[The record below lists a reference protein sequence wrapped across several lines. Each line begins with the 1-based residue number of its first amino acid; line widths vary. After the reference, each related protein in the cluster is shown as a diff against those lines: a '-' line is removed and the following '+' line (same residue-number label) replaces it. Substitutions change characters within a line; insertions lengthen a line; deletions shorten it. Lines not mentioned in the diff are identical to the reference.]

1 MQFCPHCMNPA
12 TGAICGKCGGDLN
25 WKAPASQLPLGT
37 QLRGRNGTVYSI
49 GAAKGQGGFG
59 ITYAAMDMMKGHR
72 VAIKEYYPSRCASRG
87 PNFRVVPQQ
96 GQEQIYMGGMKS
108 FLEEAMMIS
117 KVSSLDSVVCVY
129 ECFEAN
135 GTAYLVME
143 YVDGEPLHQILQKKG
158 PMKASEL
165 MPKLPKLLAD
175 LDAMHKARVIH
186 RDISP
191 DNIILM
197 PNGQLKLLDFGSA
210 RSVQDGKSMTVMLKQ
225 GFSPVEQYQS
235 KGQDSY
241 TDVYALAATVYYCL
255 TGVVPPTAV
264 NRLDKDSLVPPNQ
277 AGAGL
282 SSDQEKA
289 LVAGMIVQPKLRPQ
303 TMDAFRRMLFPELY
317 PMVPDTGPGPFSP
330 LPPPHPTPPVPDP
343 MKDKMPL
350 VIGIGAAGAVLSL
363 LLLVL
368 SIVLVVNM

>member
-1 MQFCPHCMNPA
+1 MQFCPHCMKPA
-12 TGAICGKCGGDLN
+12 AGAVCGECGGDMN

-37 QLRGRNGTVYSI
+37 QLRGRSGDIYSI

-59 ITYAAMDMMKGHR
+59 ITYAAMNMMKGKR
-72 VAIKEYYPSRCASRG
+72 VAIKEYFPSRCASRDQH
-87 PNFRVVPQQ
+87 FRVVPQQ
-96 GQEQIYMGGMKS
+96 GQQQNYLSGMKS
-108 FLEEAMMIS
+108 FQEEAMMIS
-117 KVSSLDSVVCVY
+117 AVCALDSVVSVH

-143 YVDGEPLHQILQKKG
+143 YVDGVPLHQILKNNG

-175 LDAMHKARVIH
+175 LEDMHKARVIH

-197 PNGQLKLLDFGSA
+197 PNGMLKLLDFGSA

-235 KGQDSY
+235 RGQDAY
-241 TDVYALAATVYYCL
+241 TDVYALAATIYYCL

-264 NRLDKDSLVPPNQ
+264 NRLDKDTLIPPNQ

-282 SSDQEKA
+282 TPVQEQA
-289 LVAGMIVQPKLRPQ
+289 LLDGMIIQPKLRPQ
-303 TMDAFRRMLFPELY
+303 SMEEFRRRLFPEKY
-317 PMVPDTGPGPFSP
+317 MDNV
-330 LPPPHPTPPVPDP
+330 PVPHEP
-343 MKDKMPL
+343 PETETGGKTATSNDKLPL
-350 VIGIGAAGAVLSL
+350 LIGLGAIGVVLTVL
-363 LLLVL
+363 FLVLTVVLLVNL
-368 SIVLVVNM
+368 